1 MLLRRLGFVA
11 AVAAQQHLGP
21 AAFLWPPDRVWGSA
35 AGHTAPCGSVTGV
48 GNRTEFPLRNARVAL
63 VAQDDSWDAQIAI
76 AFRADPKSD
85 ADFSLLTNPSFLRN
99 SDPGHSCLA
108 VADAAPSAR
117 AGDKATLQIRYSS
130 GYDDANQEFLYACT
144 DIIFVRPERFRPPS
158 LSCFNASVV
167 ETDYDDMPWPDGFA
181 APADDGDDGRL
192 SGGAI
197 AGIVVAAVSLTLL
210 LLTAALLLYRRRQQ
224 RSRSLRQQ
232 NSLRAV
238 KWDEQAA
245 ARGPDS
251 PVNVKLRDLS

>member
-1 MLLRRLGFVA
+1 MLLLRLGFVA
-11 AVAAQQHLGP
+11 SVAAQQHVGP

-35 AGHTAPCGSVTGV
+35 AGHTAPCGTTRGTLKSPSLSEPVRLPPDKDGAEADK
-48 GNRTEFPLRNARVAL
+48 G
-63 VAQDDSWDAQIAI
+63 
-76 AFRADPKSD
+76 ADPRSD
-85 ADFSLLTNPSFLRN
+85 ADFSLLTSPSVLRN

-130 GYDDANQEFLYACT
+130 GYNDPNQEFLYACT

-167 ETDYDDMPWPDGFA
+167 ETDDDDMPWPDGFA

-197 AGIVVAAVSLTLL
+197 AGIVVAAVALTLL

-224 RSRSLRQQ
+224 RLRSLRQQ

-245 ARGPDS
+245 AQGPDS
-251 PVNVKLRDLS
+251 PGSVKLRDLS